1 MAEVA
6 TVTPIVETPTNKVV
20 EEKIEETN
28 AKDNNVAEDDTNI
41 VAVPPQIEAKH
52 PLQNTLV
59 C

>member
-6 TVTPIVETPTNKVV
+6 TVTPVVETPTNNVV
-20 EEKIEETN
+20 EEKVEETN
-28 AKDNNVAEDDTNI
+28 VKDNVTESDTNV